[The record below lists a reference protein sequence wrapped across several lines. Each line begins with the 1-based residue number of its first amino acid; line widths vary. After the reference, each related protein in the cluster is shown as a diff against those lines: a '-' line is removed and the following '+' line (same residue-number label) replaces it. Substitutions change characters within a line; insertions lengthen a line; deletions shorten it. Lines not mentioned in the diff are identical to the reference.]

1 MRYGI
6 DKTTID
12 KKFLTL
18 LSREGCVPAYCLME
32 FQAGN
37 NFQEISR
44 LKKELNRMDEY
55 DKQLFL
61 GLNDQQ
67 KFKLLDGLMNIE
79 DEIEE
84 LPVTAMMNRL
94 NSNLLNLK
102 IYELRKE
109 KQKIKDIQINLRY
122 QSLKFDFENKDYKSL
137 RRSLIWLNWF
147 YFRPNLKTRPRN
159 SSLCLSDDAMKE
171 FSILGVSFLVDNA
184 IFKKKELKEKLIKLK
199 IAEKEK
205 VFRGFLS
212 GASFELANLFKR
224 KKISKTDLVSIHRA
238 LGYFY
243 DTFKD
248 RKQLKLS
255 SSFLFH
261 PRFDAMKPLRELEK
275 IGYLRI
281 SHLNCL
287 KRDCE
292 EFIDYDLM
300 YLLYKNFNNF
310 SS

>member
-6 DKTTID
+6 DKNTID

-18 LSREGCVPAYCLME
+18 LSREGCLPAYCLKE

-37 NFQEISR
+37 NFQENSR
-44 LKKELNRMDEY
+44 LKKELDRMDEY
-55 DKQLFL
+55 DKKLFL
-61 GLNDQQ
+61 SLNDQQ
-67 KFKLLDGLMNIE
+67 KFKLLDNLLNIE

-84 LPVTAMMNRL
+84 LPITALMNKL

-102 IYELRKE
+102 IYEIRKE
-109 KQKIKDIQINLRY
+109 KLKIRDIQSNLRY
-122 QSLKFDFENKDYKSL
+122 KNLKFNFENKDYKSL

-159 SSLCLSDDAMKE
+159 SSLCLSNDAMKE
-171 FSILGVSFLVDNA
+171 FAILGVPFLLNNA
-184 IFKKKELKEKLIKLK
+184 TFKKKELKEKLIELK
-199 IAEKEK
+199 IAGKEREL
-205 VFRGFLS
+205 RGFLS
-212 GASFELANLFKR
+212 GASLALANLLKR
-224 KKISKTDLVSIHRA
+224 KKITKANLLNIHRA

-287 KRDCE
+287 KRDCG

-300 YLLYKNFNNF
+300 YLLYKNFNDF